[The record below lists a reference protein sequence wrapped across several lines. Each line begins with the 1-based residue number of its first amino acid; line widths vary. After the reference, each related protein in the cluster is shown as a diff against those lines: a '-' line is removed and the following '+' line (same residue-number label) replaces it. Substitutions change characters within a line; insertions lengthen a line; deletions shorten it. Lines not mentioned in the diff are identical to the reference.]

1 MSDFSNGP
9 GWWQASD
16 AKWYPPE
23 SAPATQPPTA
33 YPQPDPYA
41 QPGYQPPATPYPQ
54 QPAYQP
60 PGAYPQPG
68 GYGYGAPPLPH
79 TDGLAIGSL
88 VSSIVGALLIIFC
101 FGLAGTIA
109 GFVMGLISRNR
120 IKASN
125 GALTG
130 EGMALAGMIIGGLA
144 TVGYIGLIILVLASG
159 SFRSTT
165 G

>member
-1 MSDFSNGP
+1 VSDYSNGP

-16 AKWYPPE
+16 GKWYPPE
-23 SAPATQPPTA
+23 SAPASTPPPG
-33 YPQPDPYA
+33 YPQPDPFA
-41 QPGYQPPATPYPQ
+41 QPGYQQSTLSPQ

-68 GYGYGAPPLPH
+68 GYGYGGPQPPR

-88 VSSIVGALLIIFC
+88 VSSIVGAVLIIFC

-130 EGMALAGMIIGGLA
+130 EGMALAGMIIGGVA
-144 TVGYIGLIILVLASG
+144 TVAYLGFIVLFVFSSRFAS
-159 SFRSTT
+159 STT
-165 G
+165 P

>member
-1 MSDFSNGP
+1 MSDSSNGP

-23 SAPATQPPTA
+23 SAPAAPPPIA
-33 YPQPDPYA
+33 
-41 QPGYQPPATPYPQ
+41 YPQ

-60 PGAYPQPG
+60 LGAHPQPG
-68 GYGYGAPPLPH
+68 GYGAPPLPH

-130 EGMALAGMIIGGLA
+130 EGMALAGMIIGGVA
-144 TVGYIGLIILVLASG
+144 TVAYIGVIVLVVATG
-159 SFRSTT
+159 SFHSST

>member
-1 MSDFSNGP
+1 MSDYSNGP

-23 SAPATQPPTA
+23 SAPAASPPTA
-33 YPQPDPYA
+33 YPQPDPHA
-41 QPGYQPPATPYPQ
+41 QPGYQPPTNPYPQ
-54 QPAYQP
+54 QP

-88 VSSIVGALLIIFC
+88 VASIVGAVLVIFC

-130 EGMALAGMIIGGLA
+130 EGMALAGMIIGGIA
-144 TVGYIGLIILVLASG
+144 TVAYIGLIILAVATG

>member
-1 MSDFSNGP
+1 MV
-9 GWWQASD
+9 
-16 AKWYPPE
+16 
-23 SAPATQPPTA
+23 SARV
-33 YPQPDPYA
+33 
-41 QPGYQPPATPYPQ
+41 GSRRATPDRV
-54 QPAYQP
+54 PAAGSVRP
-60 PGAYPQPG
+60 AGLSAAGDPVPAATRLSAAGGLSQPG

-144 TVGYIGLIILVLASG
+144 TVGYLGLIILAVATG
-159 SFRSTT
+159 SFGSTT